1 MGPRLKI
8 CKLIQGVVLLC
19 AILYVQIALSASPA
33 LTGKVVR
40 VYDGDTIKVENVG
53 KVRLIGIDTPE
64 FESSDRDQYYLRQG
78 ISEPTLRRIAS
89 ESREFIFRNIVGGVV
104 VLTTDRE
111 TYDRHG
117 RLLAYVHLPDGRL
130 LNRTLLEEGLAAV
143 YRRFDFKLK
152 SDFIKAEKSAKQK
165 GLGMWSELEAGE
177 R

>member
-1 MGPRLKI
+1 MGSRLKI
-8 CKLIQGVVLLC
+8 CKLIPIIVFLSSLHC
-19 AILYVQIALSASPA
+19 AQIVWSAPPA

-40 VYDGDTIKVENVG
+40 IYDGDTIKVENVG

-89 ESREFIFRNIVGGVV
+89 ESRKYLSRYIVGEVV

-111 TYDRHG
+111 THDRYG
-117 RLLAYVHLPDGRL
+117 RLLAYVHLPDGRI
-130 LNRTLLEEGLAAV
+130 LNRTLLEEGLAVV
-143 YRRFDFKLK
+143 YRRFDFRLK
-152 SDFIKAEKSAKQK
+152 SDFIKAETSAKQVGR
-165 GLGMWSELEAGE
+165 GLWSEYESGA